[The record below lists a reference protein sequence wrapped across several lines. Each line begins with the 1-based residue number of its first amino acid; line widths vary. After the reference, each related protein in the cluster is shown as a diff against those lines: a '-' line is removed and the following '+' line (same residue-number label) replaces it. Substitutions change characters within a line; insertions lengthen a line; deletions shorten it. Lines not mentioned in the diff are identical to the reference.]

1 MPEYLEVSFSAD
13 GETWRVIKRVNN
25 EVSENN
31 EGVSINRLTADFPTE
46 ATRYIKVLAKNRGIC
61 PDWHPGAGEP
71 SWIFC
76 DEVMVR

>member
-13 GETWRVIKRVNN
+13 GENWRLIQRVDN
-25 EVSENN
+25 EVSEKD
-31 EGVSINRLTADFPTE
+31 EDISINRLTADFPTE
-46 ATRYIKVLAKNRGIC
+46 STRYIRVVAKNRGVC
-61 PDWHPGAGEP
+61 PDWHPGAGGK